1 MTGLTQQAIQQALG
15 REIPEEIL
23 IIAKMAVV
31 GMAPDRIAETLGSSK
46 VEVEEILESQ
56 DYKDVR
62 LLVGVEHDRLSSSK
76 DFTWDSI
83 EATALEGLSKRA
95 GLEKD
100 TDTLLRIAAVA
111 NKAQRR
117 MTRKEKKV
125 LDTESAVAR
134 VPLKLT
140 KRFTETLNHDG
151 SVERSESREIRAQKS
166 VGAGR
171 RGSRN

>member
-62 LLVGVEHDRLSSSK
+62 LLVGVEHARLS
-76 DFTWDSI
+76 
-83 EATALEGLSKRA
+83 
-95 GLEKD
+95 
-100 TDTLLRIAAVA
+100 
-111 NKAQRR
+111 
-117 MTRKEKKV
+117 
-125 LDTESAVAR
+125 
-134 VPLKLT
+134 
-140 KRFTETLNHDG
+140 
-151 SVERSESREIRAQKS
+151 RSEEHTSELQSLMRISYAVFCLKKKKKS
-166 VGAGR
+166 TT
-171 RGSRN
+171 

>member
-76 DFTWDSI
+76 DFTWESM
-83 EATALEGLSKRA
+83 EATALEGSSKRV
-95 GLEKD
+95 GREKD
-100 TDTLLRIAAVA
+100 KDTLMRIDA
-111 NKAQRR
+111 
-117 MTRKEKKV
+117 
-125 LDTESAVAR
+125 
-134 VPLKLT
+134 
-140 KRFTETLNHDG
+140 
-151 SVERSESREIRAQKS
+151 RSEENTSELQSLMRISYAVFCLKKKKKQTKKNRLRKYK
-166 VGAGR
+166 
-171 RGSRN
+171 